1 MGLAAV
7 VGFAVAGAQREK
19 AIDLPAAVAAAPTR
33 TAAPAAVAPTAP
45 AIAGP
50 RSAATPVPYVTTRR
64 EHGTDGLMGRL
75 PFGLPDDT
83 PIVRIVERHDRFVTD
98 DVART
103 WSDSSHDGPT
113 PAFRVRHLGA
123 TSDAYVL

>member
-1 MGLAAV
+1 MPLVALAAV
-7 VGFAVAGAQREK
+7 VGLAVAGGHRETR
-19 AIDLPAAVAAAPTR
+19 IDPPAAVAAAPAGTPA
-33 TAAPAAVAPTAP
+33 AAPGAP
-45 AIAGP
+45 ASAGP
-50 RSAATPVPYVTTRR
+50 RSAATPAPHVTTRR